1 MTETSVLYYGDNLAV
16 LREYLPPTS
25 VDLIYLDPPFNSNA
39 TYNVLFK
46 EPGTGEQSKSQI
58 TAFEDTWHWTAEI
71 ERAFQEIVESAPSE
85 VVDLMLSLRRAVREN
100 DILAYLT
107 MMCIRL
113 LELKRVL
120 KETGSIYLHC
130 DPTASHY
137 LKIVLDAVFGKR
149 NFRNEI
155 VWCYTG
161 PSRPVKDFPRK
172 HDVIFRYSKSDEYFS
187 NLEGVRI
194 PYKALHTDKGKEAR
208 IWGKEGKLQD
218 ERVRKKYIERGKIPE
233 DFWIDIPSG
242 GHISPKER
250 LGYRTQKPEAL
261 LERIIKASSNEG
273 DVVLDPF
280 CGCGTAVAVAEKLG
294 RRWIGIDITHLA
306 IAVVKERLKRNFPE
320 IQFKVVGEPKDLAGA
335 KALATQDRYQFQ
347 WWALSLVGARPYGG
361 SGSGGK
367 KGKKGKK
374 GADTGIDGFYYF
386 NDGGTTKKAV
396 VSVKSGKVGVSQ
408 IRELNAV
415 VEREKAE
422 MGFFLTLEPATRPM
436 IEEAAKNG
444 DFKDSFGSKYPKTQ
458 IFTIEELFS
467 GKEPDAPQKLPVFS
481 LNTTACNAAASGRK

>member
-1 MTETSVLYYGDNLAV
+1 
-16 LREYLPPTS
+16 
-25 VDLIYLDPPFNSNA
+25 
-39 TYNVLFK
+39 
-46 EPGTGEQSKSQI
+46 
-58 TAFEDTWHWTAEI
+58 
-71 ERAFQEIVESAPSE
+71 
-85 VVDLMLSLRRAVREN
+85 
-100 DILAYLT
+100 
-107 MMCIRL
+107 
-113 LELKRVL
+113 
-120 KETGSIYLHC
+120 
-130 DPTASHY
+130 
-137 LKIVLDAVFGKR
+137 
-149 NFRNEI
+149 
-155 VWCYTG
+155 
-161 PSRPVKDFPRK
+161 
-172 HDVIFRYSKSDEYFS
+172 
-187 NLEGVRI
+187 
-194 PYKALHTDKGKEAR
+194 
-208 IWGKEGKLQD
+208 
-218 ERVRKKYIERGKIPE
+218 
-233 DFWIDIPSG
+233 
-242 GHISPKER
+242 
-250 LGYRTQKPEAL
+250 
-261 LERIIKASSNEG
+261 
-273 DVVLDPF
+273 
-280 CGCGTAVAVAEKLG
+280 
-294 RRWIGIDITHLA
+294 
-306 IAVVKERLKRNFPE
+306 AVVKERLKRNFPE

>member
-16 LREYLPPTS
+16 LREYLPPES

-155 VWCYTG
+155 VWCYSG
-161 PSRPVKDFPRK
+161 GGIPRRDFPRK
-172 HDVIFRYSKSDEYFS
+172 HDVIFRYTKGDEWVFNPEFRPYS
-187 NLEGVRI
+187 EGTLKTPRHS
-194 PYKALHTDKGKEAR
+194 L
-208 IWGKEGKLQD
+208 L
-218 ERVRKKYIERGKIPE
+218 
-233 DFWIDIPSG
+233 SG
-242 GHISPKER
+242 GRALDLEKGTPVNDWWADLPR
-250 LGYRTQKPEAL
+250 LTSYKKNEWLPYRTQKPEAL

-273 DVVLDPF
+273 DTVLDPF

-335 KALATQDRYQFQ
+335 KALATQNRYQFQ

-361 SGSGGK
+361 GGK

-386 NDGGTTKKAV
+386 NDGGATKKAV
-396 VSVKSGKVGVSQ
+396 VQVKSGKVGVSQ

>member
-1 MTETSVLYYGDNLAV
+1 MKIEGRRSKRIMELNRLYYGDNLTI
-16 LREYLPPTS
+16 LRRYFPDES
-25 VDLIYLDPPFNSNA
+25 VDLIYLDPPFNSN
-39 TYNVLFK
+39 TSYNVLFK
-46 EPGTGEQSKSQI
+46 EPGTGGEQSAAQI
-58 TAFEDTWHWTAEI
+58 TAFDDTWHWTSES
-71 ERAFQEIVESAPSE
+71 EQAFQEIVKTAPAT
-85 VVDLMLSLRRAVREN
+85 VVNLMLSLRRAVREN

-137 LKIVLDAVFGKR
+137 LKIVLDAVFGKE

-155 VWCYTG
+155 IWSYRRW
-161 PSRPVKDFPRK
+161 PAKQENFQRM
-172 HDVIFRYSKSDEYFS
+172 HDTILRYSKTEKVIWNQLFEPLAKSTLKADGGKKILNVFDPDT
-187 NLEGVRI
+187 GKRI
-194 PYKALHTDKGKEAR
+194 RGKKTGEKSLGAPLR
-208 IWGKEGKLQD
+208 DVWEISVIAPTAK
-218 ERVRKKYIERGKIPE
+218 ERV
-233 DFWIDIPSG
+233 
-242 GHISPKER
+242 
-250 LGYRTQKPEAL
+250 GYRTQKPEAL

-280 CGCGTAVAVAEKLG
+280 CGCGTAVAVAERLG

-306 IAVVKERLKRNFPE
+306 INLIKKRLKDNFPE
-320 IQFKVVGEPKDLAGA
+320 IAFSVVGEPVDLAGA
-335 KALATQDRYQFQ
+335 EALARQNRYQFQ
-347 WWALSLVGARPYGG
+347 WWALSLIDARPFGD
-361 SGSGGK
+361 K
-367 KGKKGKK
+367 KK

-386 NDGGTTKKAV
+386 NDGGATKKAV
-396 VSVKSGKVGVSQ
+396 VQVKSGKVGVSP